1 MINKEQ
7 LAAAVV
13 KYKQAF
19 VTGWWKKEKYKW
31 NAIKYFQ
38 DNWDIEAQ
46 DFAEMLKR
54 SLSKTYN
61 LLASA
66 NNYSMVAILEYAGYE
81 VEAVRQMY
89 KDLYD
94 ESTDVY
100 ERIQAFKMKAEELRQ
115 KYKSD
120 ARQHYQHENAITTY
134 LWLRY
139 PDKYYIFKYNE
150 AKNTA
155 LALQS
160 EYQFKKGAYPQNI
173 KNGYA
178 LYDEVCKELQQDT
191 ELTEMLKSQVKP
203 EHYPDPQLKTL
214 TMDLCYYI
222 SRKIA
227 KQDDM
232 VEWIPANYEP
242 GITVETWKKLLK
254 DDSVFTRDSEDII
267 TRIKEMGGQATCVEL
282 ANKYGNTVDFY
293 RNGSVAL
300 AKRVQKQTDCA
311 VATREDG
318 SVRWWAVLYIGRK
331 AEDEEAGTFVWK
343 LRDELVQALD
353 SVETSTDHPEGEMQ
367 YWWVNCNPKI
377 WSFSNLAVGDVQWY
391 HVYNKNG
398 NPCRVHQNFID
409 IKVGDK
415 IIGYESSPVRKI
427 VALGEVCKKEEGE
440 KVYFKKTETIPSPID
455 YQTLKEYKELEHMEY
470 LRSPQGSL
478 FKLTKAE
485 YEFIMDLI
493 LEENPQQGEDENE
506 KYSKDSFL
514 NEVYLSGEQYEE
526 LVAVLKIKQN
536 LILQGAPGVGKT
548 WAAKRLAYAMM
559 GEIDKNRIKSVQFH
573 QNYSYEDFIM
583 GYKPDNN
590 GFELKPGMFYTFCK
604 EAENHPEKAYFF
616 IIDEINRGNMSKI
629 FGELLSRIETE
640 YRGEKVTLAYNDELF
655 SVPKN
660 LYIIGMMN
668 TADRS
673 LAMIDYALRRRF
685 SFYEM
690 EPAFA
695 AAGFTAYR
703 EELDNELF
711 NALIK
716 KIEDLNKEITD
727 DKTLGK
733 GFCIGHSY
741 FCNMKKETCTK
752 ARLQEIVKYDILPML
767 KEYWFDDD
775 DKYERWSEALQGVF
789 KE

>member
-1 MINKEQ
+1 MIDKQRLTE
-7 LAAAVV
+7 AVI

-19 VTGWWKKEKYKW
+19 ATDWFPKEKYKW
-31 NAIKYFQ
+31 EAIQCFQ
-38 DNWDIEAQ
+38 DNWNIDAA
-46 DFAEMLKR
+46 DFSEMLER
-54 SLSKTYN
+54 SLSETNN
-61 LLASA
+61 LLASMNNFPKRMILQFA
-66 NNYSMVAILEYAGYE
+66 NFDPKS
-81 VEAVRQMY
+81 VRQMY
-89 KDLYD
+89 RELYD
-94 ESTDVY
+94 ESTDLTK
-100 ERIQAFKMKAEELRQ
+100 RIQKFKSKAEKLRQ
-115 KYKSD
+115 KYRSD
-120 ARQHYQHENAITTY
+120 AGNHYQNENSITTY
-134 LWLRY
+134 LWLKY
-139 PDKYYIFKYNE
+139 PDKYYIFKYSE
-150 AKNTA
+150 AKNVA
-155 LALQS
+155 VGLNS
-160 EYQFKKGAYPQNI
+160 NYDFKKGAYAENV

-178 LYDEVCKELQQDT
+178 LYEEVRTNILHDT
-191 ELTEMLKSQVKP
+191 DLANMFIRQLDKGM
-203 EHYPDPQLKTL
+203 YPDSALKTL

-222 SRKIA
+222 SRKIV
-227 KQDDM
+227 KSDDM
-232 VEWIPANYEP
+232 EEWIPENYEP
-242 GITVETWKKLLK
+242 NITAETWKKLLK
-254 DDSVFTRDSEDII
+254 DESVFTRDSVDII
-267 TRIKEMGGQATCVEL
+267 TRIREMGGQATCVGL
-282 ANKYGNTVDFY
+282 ANKYGNTVEFY
-293 RNGSVAL
+293 RNGSVTL
-300 AKRVQKQTDCA
+300 AKRVQKKTDCA
-311 VATREDG
+311 VAKREDG
-318 SVRWWAVLYIGRK
+318 SIRWWAVLYMGRK
-331 AEDEEAGTFVWK
+331 TENEEAGTFMWK
-343 LRDELVQALD
+343 LRDELIQALD
-353 SVETSTDHPEGEMQ
+353 SAETSAGRPEGEMQ

-377 WSFSNLAVGDVQWY
+377 WSFSNLSVGDVQWY

-455 YQTLKEYKELEHMEY
+455 YQTLKEYKELENMEY

-485 YEFIMDLI
+485 YEFILDLI
-493 LEENPQQGEDENE
+493 LEENPQQGEEENE
-506 KYSKDSFL
+506 KYSKERFL
-514 NEVYLSGEQYEE
+514 KDVYLSGEQYEE
-526 LVAVLKIKQN
+526 LVSVLKIKQN

-548 WAAKRLAYAMM
+548 WAAKRLAYTMM
-559 GEIDKNRIKSVQFH
+559 GEMDNNRIKLVQFH

-590 GFELKPGMFYTFCK
+590 GFELKPGIFYTFCK
-604 EAENHPEKAYFF
+604 EAENHPEKDYFF

-685 SFYEM
+685 SFFDM

-695 AAGFTAYR
+695 SPGFVAYR
-703 EELDNELF
+703 DSLGKEQF
-711 NALIK
+711 NKLIET
-716 KIEDLNKEITD
+716 IEDLNVVIGE

-741 FCNMKKETCTK
+741 FCNLVKDTCTA
-752 ARLQEIVKYDILPML
+752 ARLREIVKYDILPML

-775 DKYERWSEALQGVF
+775 DKYETWASALKSVV
-789 KE
+789 